1 MTSFYSTITRPGFLS
16 GTSSIINIQDDK
28 LRPNLLR
35 NKRRGIGNYEIK
47 RPNFI
52 ASAIKPR
59 QHTDFDKL
67 QAMDIANDGA
77 KVQLSDKTIEKLL
90 MVDIPDPSDLRWIAE
105 RDRLVAQYQ
114 AAGMTPVQIERELNV
129 NKPLN
134 REQRT
139 IKASRNIGQ
148 ATLSLS
154 QKLYNLEKKVDEGRA
169 ESRIQQAQII
179 GQFALV
185 LADTKSIAGLSNIQ
199 LNKLGEVLSRLNVP
213 TNYKKLGLIPR
224 YVDIAYYNNNV
235 GLINLMFFAKV
246 RETPNSKQYNYDLM
260 VKNFAKNPT
269 GLPAMT
275 LRSAVSALGRL
286 GNNRRFLD
294 LEKGGIINMKQL
306 IEAAKYDTDG
316 GFNGP
321 NFEIQPAFQPSSKI

>member
-1 MTSFYSTITRPGFLS
+1 MTSFYSTINRPGFRS
-16 GTSSIINIQDDK
+16 GTSIINIQDDK
-28 LRPNLLR
+28 IRPNLRR
-35 NKRRGIGNYEIK
+35 NRRRGIGNYEIK

-52 ASAIKPR
+52 TSAIKPR

-90 MVDIPDPSDLRWIAE
+90 MVDIPDPTDLQWIAE

-114 AAGMTPVQIERELNV
+114 AAGMTPIQIERELNV

-139 IKASRNIGQ
+139 IKANRNIGQ
-148 ATLSLS
+148 AVLSMS

-169 ESRIQQAQII
+169 ESRSQQAQII

-213 TNYKKLGLIPR
+213 SEYKKLGLIPR
-224 YVDIAYYNNNV
+224 YVDVAYYNNNA
-235 GLINLMFFAKV
+235 GLINLMLLTKV
-246 RETPNSKQYNYDLM
+246 REQPNTVKYNYDLM
-260 VKNFAKNPT
+260 VKNFAKNPND
-269 GLPAMT
+269 GLPAIT
-275 LRSAVSALGRL
+275 LRSTVSALNRPGK
-286 GNNRRFLD
+286 NRRYLD
-294 LEKGGIINMKQL
+294 LKRGGVINMNQL
-306 IEAAKYDTDG
+306 IEAVKFDTEG
-316 GFNGP
+316 GFDGP
-321 NFEIQPAFQPSSKI
+321 NFDIKYF